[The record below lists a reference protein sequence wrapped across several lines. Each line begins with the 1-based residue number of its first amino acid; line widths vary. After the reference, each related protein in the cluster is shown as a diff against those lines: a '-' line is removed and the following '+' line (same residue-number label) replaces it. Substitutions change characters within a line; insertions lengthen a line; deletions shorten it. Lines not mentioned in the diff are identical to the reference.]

1 MEAITEKTLK
11 ILNILIPQ
19 GDLDTKVRKILV
31 ENLRKKLA
39 EFQLIDNRFKK
50 KYGMTLEKFENK
62 NIINKKGFSFEVES
76 DYHEWDSAVDAI
88 KAMRFY
94 IKDIS

>member
-1 MEAITEKTLK
+1 MEAITEKTIK

-19 GDLDTKVRKILV
+19 GDLDTKVRKIII

-39 EFQLIDNRFKK
+39 EFQLIDNRFMK
-50 KYGMTLEKFENK
+50 KYGTTLEDFENK
-62 NIINKKGFSFEVES
+62 NIIKEKRFSYEVES

-88 KAMRFY
+88 KAIQFY